1 MNTSQDRDN
10 SSMVISDEEIG
21 KEEVKS
27 NTNNN
32 NNEDDLSHLY
42 KDFPLLELLK
52 GSREIRS
59 VL

>member
-32 NNEDDLSHLY
+32 NEDDLSHLY

>member
-1 MNTSQDRDN
+1 MNNSQDRDN

-27 NTNNN
+27 NTNN